1 VILFSSRWRAHDC
14 PYAPFNLSLRR
25 PNPLSSPC
33 SSYTN
38 KILAANDT
46 AAVQINVADIDPAT
60 GLFTKTYKTFALCGY
75 LRSQAEGDMA
85 LTNLITEAGATPS
98 AE

>member
-1 VILFSSRWRAHDC
+1 MLRTVLTRRLTL
-14 PYAPFNLSLRR
+14 PLRR
-25 PNPLSSPC
+25 PTLFTR

-85 LTNLITEAGATPS
+85 LTNLITDAGAAPS